1 MSFSPVKW
9 KKFFGSDIFK
19 PFYALRDLMRP
30 RRRRI
35 VRKTLAGFLG
45 GLNRDSNLADTCNS
59 AVIRLEVFP
68 VFLVGLRN
76 R

>member
-1 MSFSPVKW
+1 MFSCVNE
-9 KKFFGSDIFK
+9 FFTSKVEEIIGSDIFK

-45 GLNRDSNLADTCNS
+45 GLNRDSNLAECVSPKNLRVELNRS
-59 AVIRLEVFP
+59 A
-68 VFLVGLRN
+68 G
-76 R
+76 